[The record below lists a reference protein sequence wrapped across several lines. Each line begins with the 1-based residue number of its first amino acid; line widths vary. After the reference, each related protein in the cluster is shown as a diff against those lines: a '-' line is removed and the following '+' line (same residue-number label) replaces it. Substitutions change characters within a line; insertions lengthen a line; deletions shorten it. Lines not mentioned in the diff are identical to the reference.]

1 MRRFTVTVN
10 GVAYDVVVE
19 ENQAAPVAASAPE
32 PAPAPAPAA
41 ATHLSL
47 FEGKR
52 RAEAPQPAVAGSA
65 GAVTMKSPFPGTI
78 LKVNASVGD
87 TVKKGDVLV
96 VLEAMKME
104 NDITAPKDGVI
115 ASMDVQQGA
124 TVVTDTLLLTMN

>member
-19 ENQAAPVAASAPE
+19 ENQAAPVAPAPVAAPVQV
-32 PAPAPAPAA
+32 PAPAPAPVQ
-41 ATHLSL
+41 
-47 FEGKR
+47 
-52 RAEAPQPAVAGSA
+52 APAPVEEEPKPAVAGSA
-65 GAVTMKSPFPGTI
+65 GAVMMKAPFPGTI

-115 ASMDVQQGA
+115 ASVDVQQGA

>member
-19 ENQAAPVAASAPE
+19 ENLAAAPAVEMKTPVVAPT
-32 PAPAPAPAA
+32 PAPAPA
-41 ATHLSL
+41 
-47 FEGKR
+47 
-52 RAEAPQPAVAGSA
+52 EAPAPAPEAPKPAVSGSVGGVA
-65 GAVTMKSPFPGTI
+65 MKAPFPGTI

-87 TVKKGDVLV
+87 VVKKGDVLV

-115 ASMDVQQGA
+115 ASVDVQQGA

>member
-19 ENQAAPVAASAPE
+19 ENQAAPVAPAPVAAPVQA
-32 PAPAPAPAA
+32 PAPAPAPVQAPA
-41 ATHLSL
+41 PV
-47 FEGKR
+47 E
-52 RAEAPQPAVAGSA
+52 EAPKPAVAGSA

-115 ASMDVQQGA
+115 ASVDVQQGA

>member
-19 ENQAAPVAASAPE
+19 ENQAAPAPVV
-32 PAPAPAPAA
+32 APAPIAAPAPVQA
-41 ATHLSL
+41 SPSVQAP
-47 FEGKR
+47 
-52 RAEAPQPAVAGSA
+52 APEAPKPVASGSA
-65 GAVTMKSPFPGTI
+65 GAVAMKAPFPGTI

-104 NDITAPKDGVI
+104 NDITAPKDGVV
-115 ASMDVQQGA
+115 ASVDVQQGA

>member
-19 ENQAAPVAASAPE
+19 ENQAAPAAASAPA
-32 PAPAPAPAA
+32 PVAAPAPAPVAA
-41 ATHLSL
+41 PAPVQ
-47 FEGKR
+47 
-52 RAEAPQPAVAGSA
+52 APAPEAPQPVAAGTA
-65 GAVTMKSPFPGTI
+65 GAVMMKAPFPGTI

-104 NDITAPKDGVI
+104 NDITAPKDGVV
-115 ASMDVQQGA
+115 ASVDVQPGA